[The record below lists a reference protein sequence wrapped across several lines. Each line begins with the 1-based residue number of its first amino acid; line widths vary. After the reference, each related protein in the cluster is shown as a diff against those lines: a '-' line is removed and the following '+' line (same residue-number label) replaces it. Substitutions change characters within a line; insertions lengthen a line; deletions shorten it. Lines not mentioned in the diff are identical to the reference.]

1 VGRVAFDTP
10 AQYESWV
17 SKAIGGARETA
28 PRRRALTVFGT
39 RHPNDPATQLSSEH
53 LLRPLVAGFEPNG
66 TFGKLIEDL
75 VVHQMLGAD
84 ATKAKL
90 ADVLRGTSE
99 VSQPAILFSA
109 THGVGGFPPGD
120 PQQTMCQGALL
131 CQDWLGA
138 GQIGPGSYFAA
149 SDLGVDAQVDG
160 MVMFMFA
167 CYSAG
172 TPLYDSYLGRVP
184 EAPSRISVAPFVA
197 KLPQALLEAGAVGVV
212 GHVDRAWGYSFV
224 SGDVESILP
233 FQNAIGRIL
242 RGEPVGHAVKEFHD
256 RYAVLSASLAAT
268 LDNVRFGE
276 VVSDRVIAALS
287 TERADAQNYLLL
299 GDPAAVVAMA
309 GVSGPGESPAG

>member
-1 VGRVAFDTP
+1 
-10 AQYESWV
+10 
-17 SKAIGGARETA
+17 
-28 PRRRALTVFGT
+28 
-39 RHPNDPATQLSSEH
+39 
-53 LLRPLVAGFEPNG
+53 
-66 TFGKLIEDL
+66 
-75 VVHQMLGAD
+75 
-84 ATKAKL
+84 
-90 ADVLRGTSE
+90 
-99 VSQPAILFSA
+99 
-109 THGVGGFPPGD
+109 
-120 PQQTMCQGALL
+120 
-131 CQDWLGA
+131 
-138 GQIGPGSYFAA
+138 
-149 SDLGVDAQVDG
+149 
-160 MVMFMFA
+160 
-167 CYSAG
+167 
-172 TPLYDSYLGRVP
+172 
-184 EAPSRISVAPFVA
+184 
-197 KLPQALLEAGAVGVV
+197 VV